1 MLKYQNA
8 EHSNGNYSVRA
19 SSAQGVDTNPL
30 QSLSSVTSY
39 CLLFNVL
46 SPVSGKVLGGKQQK
60 LNGADLC
67 KKVIN
72 NWAWWLLG
80 GRDMCSMWGLGL

>member
-67 KKVIN
+67 KKVTYEKDAGQN
-72 NWAWWLLG
+72 ASGNQVQKLLA
-80 GRDMCSMWGLGL
+80 